1 MYYLGNQTWECSS
14 DINEIFTTPEPIRDD
29 CIEGWIDDIGD
40 LLDNENITSSNIS
53 DTIKENLAN
62 ATSGITAKGLIELSK
77 DLDKLMN
84 KRDQERYE
92 IGKCV
97 AALLIK
103 SYTQVVKYF
112 GSNYF
117 LKIII
122 VSQVTIQMD
131 STRVTWEIQI
141 LYILMTILGQRF
153 IQMRDTKS
161 QLISPEIL

>member
-1 MYYLGNQTWECSS
+1 MYFLGNQTWECSS

-97 AALLIK
+97 AAFLIK
-103 SYTQVVKYF
+103 SYT
-112 GSNYF
+112 
-117 LKIII
+117 
-122 VSQVTIQMD
+122 
-131 STRVTWEIQI
+131 
-141 LYILMTILGQRF
+141 
-153 IQMRDTKS
+153 
-161 QLISPEIL
+161 